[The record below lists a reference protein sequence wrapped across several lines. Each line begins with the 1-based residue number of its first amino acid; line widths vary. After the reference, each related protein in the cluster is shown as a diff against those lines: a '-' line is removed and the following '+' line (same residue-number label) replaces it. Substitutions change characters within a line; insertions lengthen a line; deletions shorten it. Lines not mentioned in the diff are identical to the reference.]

1 VDGPHLTCDHA
12 NNYVSLHGTLLK
24 DKQAMLDQ
32 IDEFLGLPEETRG
45 RHYRAV
51 ASVI

>member
-1 VDGPHLTCDHA
+1 
-12 NNYVSLHGTLLK
+12 VSLHGTLLK